1 MAKRAA
7 GETVAAAAKRA
18 LLNSQTI
25 ARLAAPV
32 LPGKAGQAAQYAAM
46 FLPGAR
52 PAPTLGATA
61 PSTETLF
68 ANNLSRGMTSAS
80 RGPAA
85 PLFGGSATAPS
96 TSNLFANN
104 LRRGMTGGNLQSFVA
119 PSAGGVVP
127 TVART
132 GLTTLDKLNL
142 GMKGLDYA
150 TNLMGSRSQRKAD
163 QSAQAWDRQAYEDQ
177 KKLLAE
183 QRLEDQ
189 QLAAEKLK
197 RDEARWNA
205 QQAEI
210 KRQSDLEDTRYAE
223 RETRLAP
230 YRAGG
235 LQTLAR
241 LNAASQPTVTP
252 YQSRFMGQG

>member
-1 MAKRAA
+1 
-7 GETVAAAAKRA
+7 
-18 LLNSQTI
+18 
-25 ARLAAPV
+25 
-32 LPGKAGQAAQYAAM
+32 M

-68 ANNLSRGMTSAS
+68 ANNLNRGMTGAS

-85 PLFGGSATAPS
+85 PLFGGSATTPS
-96 TSNLFANN
+96 TSNLFADN
-104 LRRGMTGGNLQSFVA
+104 LRRGMTGGNIPSFVA
-119 PSAGGVVP
+119 PSAEGVVP
-127 TVART
+127 TVPKT
-132 GLTTLDKLNL
+132 GLTTLDKLNV
-142 GMKGLDYA
+142 GMKGLDYV
-150 TNLMGSRSQRKAD
+150 TNLMGSRSQGKAD
-163 QSAQAWDRQAYEDQ
+163 QSWIDFQRASYEEQ
-177 KKLLAE
+177 KKLNAD
-183 QRLEDQ
+183 QRAEDQ
-189 QLAAEKLK
+189 LLASEKLK

-210 KRQSDLEDTRYAE
+210 KRQADLEDTRYAE

-252 YQSRFMGQG
+252 YESRFMGQR